1 MNKLTIS
8 RALTIVSY
16 LALLAAIF
24 AAVLAGGSEKTEHMS
39 IGIPVFIWA
48 ILSVPLL
55 IFIPG
60 LISGSHKQASW
71 LSYVTMIYFIGS
83 ILVFFTP
90 RGELWGG
97 LMVLST
103 LVLFITTMLYTR
115 WKKEEERLNE
125 QKEKV
130 S

>member
-8 RALTIVSY
+8 RLLKDLSY
-16 LALLAAIF
+16 LGLLGAILG
-24 AAVLAGGSEKTEHMS
+24 AILAGGSEATKEMS
-39 IGIPVFIWA
+39 IGIPLFIWF
-48 ILSVPLL
+48 ILCVPLF

-60 LISGSHKQASW
+60 LISGSHRSASW
-71 LSYVTMIYFIGS
+71 LSYVTMIYFIAS

-103 LVLFITTMLYTR
+103 ILLFITTMLYTR
-115 WKKEEERLNE
+115 WKKEEEKTL
-125 QKEKV
+125 
-130 S
+130 

>member
-1 MNKLTIS
+1 MNKLKIS
-8 RALTIVSY
+8 RRLKVLSY
-16 LALLAAIF
+16 LGLLASILG
-24 AAVLAGGSEKTEHMS
+24 AVLAGGSEATQNMS
-39 IGIPVFIWA
+39 IGIPLFIWA
-48 ILSVPLL
+48 MLCIPLF

-60 LISGSHKQASW
+60 MLSGSHRSASW
-71 LSYVTMIYFIGS
+71 LSYVTMIYFIAS

-103 LVLFITTMLYTR
+103 LILFVTTMLYTR
-115 WKKEEERLNE
+115 WKKEEE
-125 QKEKV
+125 KT

>member
-1 MNKLTIS
+1 
-8 RALTIVSY
+8 VSY

>member
-1 MNKLTIS
+1 MNKLKIS
-8 RALTIVSY
+8 RRLKVLSY
-16 LALLAAIF
+16 LGLLASILG
-24 AAVLAGGSEKTEHMS
+24 AVLAGGSEATQNMS
-39 IGIPVFIWA
+39 IGIPLFIWA
-48 ILSVPLL
+48 MLCIPLF

-60 LISGSHKQASW
+60 ILSGSHRSASW
-71 LSYVTMIYFIGS
+71 LSYVTMIYFIAS

-103 LVLFITTMLYTR
+103 LILFVTTMLYTR
-115 WKKEEERLNE
+115 WKKEEE
-125 QKEKV
+125 KT

>member
-8 RALTIVSY
+8 RLLKDLSY
-16 LALLAAIF
+16 LGLLAAILG
-24 AAVLAGGSEKTEHMS
+24 AILAGGSEATKEMS
-39 IGIPVFIWA
+39 IGIPLFIWFVLC
-48 ILSVPLL
+48 IPLF

-60 LISGSHKQASW
+60 LINGSHRSASW
-71 LSYVTMIYFIGS
+71 LSYVTMIYFIAS

-103 LVLFITTMLYTR
+103 ILLFITTMLYTR
-115 WKKEEERLNE
+115 WKKEEE
-125 QKEKV
+125 KT
-130 S
+130 

>member
-1 MNKLTIS
+1 MNKLKIS
-8 RALTIVSY
+8 RQLKVLSY
-16 LALLAAIF
+16 LGLLASILG
-24 AAVLAGGSEKTEHMS
+24 AVLAGGSEATQNMS
-39 IGIPVFIWA
+39 IGIPLFIWA
-48 ILSVPLL
+48 MLCIPLF

-60 LISGSHKQASW
+60 ILSGSHRSASW
-71 LSYVTMIYFIGS
+71 LSYVTMIYFIAS

-103 LVLFITTMLYTR
+103 LILFVTTMLYTR
-115 WKKEEERLNE
+115 WKKEEE
-125 QKEKV
+125 KT

>member
-1 MNKLTIS
+1 MNKLTLS
-8 RALTIVSY
+8 RGAKLASY
-16 LALLAAIF
+16 LALLCTILGAI
-24 AAVLAGGSEKTEHMS
+24 LAGGSEETKEMS
-39 IGIPVFIWA
+39 IGIPLFIWA
-48 ILSVPLL
+48 VLCIPLF

-60 LISGSHKQASW
+60 LINGNNKTASW

-103 LVLFITTMLYTR
+103 LMLFITTMLYTR
-115 WKKEEERLNE
+115 WKKEEE
-125 QKEKV
+125 KK
-130 S
+130 

>member
-1 MNKLTIS
+1 MNKLKIS
-8 RALTIVSY
+8 RQLKVLSY
-16 LALLAAIF
+16 LGLLASILG
-24 AAVLAGGSEKTEHMS
+24 AVLAGGSEATQNMS
-39 IGIPVFIWA
+39 IGIPLFIWA
-48 ILSVPLL
+48 MLCIPLF

-60 LISGSHKQASW
+60 ILSGSHRSASW
-71 LSYVTMIYFIGS
+71 LSYVTMIYFIAS

-103 LVLFITTMLYTR
+103 LILFITTMLYTR
-115 WKKEEERLNE
+115 WKKEEE
-125 QKEKV
+125 KT

>member
-1 MNKLTIS
+1 MMKTLKITRQVKI
-8 RALTIVSY
+8 LSY
-16 LALLAAIF
+16 SGLLASIF
-24 AAVLAGGSEKTEHMS
+24 GAVLAGGSEATQNMS
-39 IGIPVFIWA
+39 IGIPLFIWA
-48 ILSVPLL
+48 ILCIPLF

-60 LISGSHKQASW
+60 MVSGSHRSASW
-71 LSYVTMIYFIGS
+71 LSYVSMLYFIAS

-103 LVLFITTMLYTR
+103 LILFVSTMLYTR
-115 WKKEEERLNE
+115 WKKEEENL
-125 QKEKV
+125 

>member
-1 MNKLTIS
+1 MNKLMIS
-8 RALTIVSY
+8 RLLKLLSY
-16 LALLAAIF
+16 LGLLAAILG
-24 AAVLAGGSEKTEHMS
+24 AILAGGSEETKDMS
-39 IGIPVFIWA
+39 IGIPLFIWA
-48 ILSVPLL
+48 ILCLPLL

-60 LISGSHKQASW
+60 LINGSHKSASW

-103 LVLFITTMLYTR
+103 LLLFITTMLYTR
-115 WKKEEERLNE
+115 WKKEEE
-125 QKEKV
+125 KT

>member
-1 MNKLTIS
+1 MNKLKIS
-8 RALTIVSY
+8 RLLKALSY
-16 LALLAAIF
+16 LGLLASIF
-24 AAVLAGGSEKTEHMS
+24 GAVLAGGSEATQNMS
-39 IGIPVFIWA
+39 IGIPLFIWA
-48 ILSVPLL
+48 MLCIPLF

-60 LISGSHKQASW
+60 MLSGSHRTASW
-71 LSYVTMIYFIGS
+71 LSYVTMIYFIAS

-103 LVLFITTMLYTR
+103 LILFVTTMLYTR
-115 WKKEEERLNE
+115 WKKEEE
-125 QKEKV
+125 KT

>member
-1 MNKLTIS
+1 MMNKLKIS
-8 RALTIVSY
+8 RQLKVLSY
-16 LALLAAIF
+16 LGLLASILG
-24 AAVLAGGSEKTEHMS
+24 AVLAGGSEATQNMS
-39 IGIPVFIWA
+39 IGIPLFIWA
-48 ILSVPLL
+48 MLCIPLF

-60 LISGSHKQASW
+60 ILSGSHRSASW

-103 LVLFITTMLYTR
+103 LILFVTTMLYTR
-115 WKKEEERLNE
+115 WKKEEE
-125 QKEKV
+125 KTI
-130 S
+130 

>member
-8 RALTIVSY
+8 RSLTILSY
-16 LALLAAIF
+16 LGLLAALF
-24 AAVLAGGSEKTEHMS
+24 AAVLAGGSEKTEGMS
-39 IGIPVFIWA
+39 IGIPMFIWA
-48 ILSVPLL
+48 VLSVPLF

-71 LSYVTMIYFIGS
+71 LSYVSMIYFIGS

-103 LVLFITTMLYTR
+103 LTLFITTILYTR
-115 WKKEEERLNE
+115 WKKAEE
-125 QKEKV
+125 KT
-130 S
+130 